1 MYEVNK
7 VLFFFKFY
15 SLKNYKTQLI
25 LNSSYTSNYSNT
37 GFYKLNIIKKYYKK
51 FIFNKK
57 NLKKKN

>member
-25 LNSSYTSNYSNT
+25 LKSSYTSNYSNA